1 MRRIVLF
8 LAVIALAENAQAAK
22 CRNRGQ
28 ILYTQDQY
36 CPAGYTDITS
46 GSGGSVSTIGKS
58 AIVRQQEQQ
67 FLAGRAADSQ
77 QYQAQAAQQQ
87 QQEYA
92 AANNQRSLCQSLDA
106 QLRSTEI
113 AMRQI
118 NAWQEMDRLK
128 QNHRAIR
135 DQQFQLGCHR

>member
-1 MRRIVLF
+1 MLKPTIL
-8 LAVIALAENAQAAK
+8 ALAIAASPLAQAAK
-22 CRNRGQ
+22 CRNQGK

-46 GSGGSVSTIGKS
+46 GSGGSVSTVGKS
-58 AIVRQQEQQ
+58 ASVQQQEQQ

-77 QYQAQAAQQQ
+77 HYEAQIARQQ

-92 AANNQRSLCQSLDA
+92 AANNQRSLCQSIDG

-113 AMRQI
+113 NMRQI

-128 QNHRAIR
+128 QNHKLLR